1 MKACASV
8 LCRFWGCCVWVWLY
22 LWSTHVYSTLFCMCS
37 CLVAC
42 MCIVRAPQASVPVF
56 PHPGKVSLEDIV
68 FPKDQCQ
75 EKFQQCTRVVVYDE
89 CTADPGSVNPADA
102 LSVVLES
109 LALKGKTPYMLVG
122 KCRRDSL
129 TALWLKGLTAMAQRA
144 ICCKILY

>member
-1 MKACASV
+1 MCGCGCIFGPHMSTIHYFACAIV
-8 LCRFWGCCVWVWLY
+8 LWYVR
-22 LWSTHVYSTLFCMCS
+22 
-37 CLVAC
+37 
-42 MCIVRAPQASVPVF
+42 MCIVRAPQVSVPVF

-75 EKFQQCTRVVVYDE
+75 EKFLQCSRVVVYDE
-89 CTADPGSVNPADA
+89 CTANPGSVNPADA

-122 KCRRDSL
+122 KCRRDCL

-144 ICCKILY
+144 ICCRILY

>member
-1 MKACASV
+1 MCGCIFGPHMSTIHYFACAAV
-8 LCRFWGCCVWVWLY
+8 LWYVR
-22 LWSTHVYSTLFCMCS
+22 
-37 CLVAC
+37 

-75 EKFQQCTRVVVYDE
+75 EKFQQCSRVVVYDE
-89 CTADPGSVNPADA
+89 CTADPGSVNPADT

-122 KCRRDSL
+122 KCRRDCL